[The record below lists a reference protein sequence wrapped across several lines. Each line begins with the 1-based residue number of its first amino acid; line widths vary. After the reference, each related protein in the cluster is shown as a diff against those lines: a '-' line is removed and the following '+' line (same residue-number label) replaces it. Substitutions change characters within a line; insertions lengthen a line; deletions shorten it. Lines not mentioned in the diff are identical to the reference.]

1 MVRLSLA
8 FCLVLSGGLTAALG
22 PVAAQTADCPT
33 KEGRD
38 SCTRILACF
47 GDEGVWFDGRS
58 YGRGEGTLAGQTN
71 EGTVCTGTWVSENA
85 FGLGQAD
92 ATCDDGFA
100 VRVFF
105 HYQEPYTGTTLGRGI
120 GNDGRVV
127 RSWSGLHVLD
137 YLDDADGLGGAV
149 LPCGEAP
156 IPIS

>member
-1 MVRLSLA
+1 MVRRAVVSFLLL
-8 FCLVLSGGLTAALG
+8 CGGAAAG
-22 PVAAQTADCPT
+22 SAQTPDCPT
-33 KEGRD
+33 APGQE
-38 SCTRILACF
+38 SCARVLACF

-58 YGRGEGTLAGQTN
+58 YGRGEGTLAGQTS
-71 EGTVCTGTWVSENA
+71 EGALCSGTWVSDNG

-105 HYQEPYTGTTLGRGI
+105 FYQDPYTGTTLGRGI
-120 GNDGRVV
+120 GTDGRIV

-137 YLDDADGLGGAV
+137 YLDDGNSPDGAL
-149 LPCGEAP
+149 LPCGAAP